1 MKTSSALEQRKSAA
15 RGLNILAAAGVIL
28 VLATAATA
36 LTFASNA
43 QDDSNIIPV
52 ETKK

>member
-1 MKTSSALEQRKSAA
+1 MKNTSSLEDRKSAA

-36 LTFASNA
+36 LTFAGNNS
-43 QDDSNIIPV
+43 QDEVSIVP
-52 ETKK
+52 TKVN